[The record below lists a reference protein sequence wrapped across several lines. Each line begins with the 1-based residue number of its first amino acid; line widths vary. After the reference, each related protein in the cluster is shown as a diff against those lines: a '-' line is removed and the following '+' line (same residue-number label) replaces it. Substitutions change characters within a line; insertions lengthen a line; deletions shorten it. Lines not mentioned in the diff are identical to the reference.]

1 MSAPQFDLN
10 ALYETARRLT
20 PLQQR
25 LLQSLK
31 DKGPGLLLEL
41 AVRALEFPEEV
52 QGPLRELQTMGLVE
66 TQSVAGGQ
74 FGAELFTL
82 TAPGERV
89 LQVSNDPSFQ
99 RAPVVADAALSAAH
113 EARRQEAEL
122 LRQMGDVAKEAGDLA
137 KALEYYEKA
146 LEITREL
153 SAATGGSK

>member
-20 PLQQR
+20 PLQHR

-41 AVRALEFPEEV
+41 AVRVLEFPEEV
-52 QGPLRELQTMGLVE
+52 QGPLREPRTMGLVG

-82 TAPGERV
+82 PAAGERS
-89 LQVSNDPSFQ
+89 LQLLNDPAFQ
-99 RAPVVADAALSAAH
+99 RVPAVTDFTLSATQDP
-113 EARRQEAEL
+113 RRQEAEL
-122 LRQMGDVAKEAGDLA
+122 LRQMGDVAKETGDLA

-153 SAATGGSK
+153 GGSK

>member
-20 PLQQR
+20 PLQHR

-41 AVRALEFPEEV
+41 AVRVLEFPDEV
-52 QGPLRELQTMGLVE
+52 QGPLRELQAMGLVG

-74 FGAELFTL
+74 FGAELFTM
-82 TAPGERV
+82 TAAGERV
-89 LQVSNDPSFQ
+89 LQLLNDPAFQ
-99 RAPVVADAALSAAH
+99 RAPAAADAALSAAQD
-113 EARRQEAEL
+113 ARRQEAEL
-122 LRQMGDVAKEAGDLA
+122 LRQMGDLTKETGDLA

-153 SAATGGSK
+153 SATGGVK

>member
-25 LLQSLK
+25 LLQSLR

-41 AVRALEFPEEV
+41 AVR
-52 QGPLRELQTMGLVE
+52 
-66 TQSVAGGQ
+66 
-74 FGAELFTL
+74 
-82 TAPGERV
+82 V
-89 LQVSNDPSFQ
+89 LQLLNDPAFQ
-99 RAPVVADAALSAAH
+99 RAPIVADSALSAAQ